1 MLRSM
6 KQQTESGPEHTR
18 QHQIRLTD
26 KLEGRVVKYQEKL
39 FKEHGVKINF
49 SEAVR
54 ALLDRSLKAVR
65 L

>member
-1 MLRSM
+1 M
-6 KQQTESGPEHTR
+6 KRQVSNTNESEHTR

-26 KLEGRVVKYQEKL
+26 QLEGRVVKYQEKM
-39 FKEHGVKINF
+39 FREHGVSINF